1 MNGGQTPVRRVTV
14 TQRGAIVPTSVA
26 TVRSAIDAIEAG
38 AWGEGLTVKVTG
50 ASPDQEV
57 IVDEYGE
64 EKPVADTL
72 IAYIQR
78 TGRHQE
84 LAMVVTHPAQEEALR
99 RLLQ

>member
-26 TVRSAIDAIEAG
+26 TIRAAIDAIEAG
-38 AWGEGLTVKVTG
+38 AWGEGLTVRVTG

-64 EKPVADTL
+64 ERLVVDTVINHIL
-72 IAYIQR
+72 R

-84 LAMVVTHPAQEEALR
+84 LTMVVTHPAQDEALR
-99 RLLQ
+99 LRR

>member
-1 MNGGQTPVRRVTV
+1 MNGVQTPVRRVTV

-26 TVRSAIDAIEAG
+26 TIRAAIDAIEAG
-38 AWGEGLTVKVTG
+38 AWGEGLTVRVTG

-64 EKPVADTL
+64 ERLVVDTVINHIL
-72 IAYIQR
+72 R

-84 LAMVVTHPAQEEALR
+84 LTMVVTHPAQDEALR
-99 RLLQ
+99 LRR